1 MQNTY
6 EFQGQPLTPKRAE
19 KLIMEHFKEGEY
31 KLQDITRQVNRLH
44 LDSGGCECAS
54 DSYNPVASALQKL
67 TKKGSIERLKRKRG
81 LYRILSHPS
90 PSPDPD
96 GPKTIGEGDGCV
108 YIYYFPAYRRL
119 AEYENNSS
127 WPCKIWPCKIGH
139 TVQYNPRH
147 RIIIQVGT
155 PMPEEPEIGL
165 IIKTDNPSDIEQ
177 RIHSILKEFNT
188 HIENAPGKEW
198 FLTNPDQ
205 VARIY
210 NNL

>member
-1 MQNTY
+1 MN
-6 EFQGQPLTPKRAE
+6 EFH
-19 KLIMEHFKEGEY
+19 I
-31 KLQDITRQVNRLH
+31 NR
-44 LDSGGCECAS
+44 GGLKCS
-54 DSYNPVASALQKL
+54 KKYNPVAVGLRDLTIEGVIEHLQ
-67 TKKGSIERLKRKRG
+67 RG
-81 LYRILSHPS
+81 LYRIPS
-90 PSPDPD
+90 RLKPLPDD
-96 GPKTIGEGDGCV
+96 SNGPRTIGEGDGCV
-108 YIYYFPAYRRL
+108 YIYYFPAYQRL

-127 WPCKIWPCKIGH
+127 WPCKIGH

-155 PMPEEPEIGL
+155 AMPEEPEIGL